1 MTLFFIEPVILYDK
15 FIDAMRLNENELIYI
30 FMNISR
36 NVKNREKMRK
46 KTIDI
51 AKVKMGY
58 KICLVSLKQILMAA
72 SVARAITSMS

>member
-1 MTLFFIEPVILYDK
+1 
-15 FIDAMRLNENELIYI
+15 MRLNENDLIYI

-36 NVKNREKMRK
+36 NVKKREKKRK

-51 AKVKMGY
+51 AKVKMDY
-58 KICLVSLKQILMAA
+58 KICLASLKQILMAA

>member
-1 MTLFFIEPVILYDK
+1 
-15 FIDAMRLNENELIYI
+15 MRLNENDHIYI

-36 NVKNREKMRK
+36 NVKNRENMRE

-58 KICLVSLKQILMAA
+58 KICLASLKQILMAA
-72 SVARAITSMS
+72 SVAVQLPQCHKILSTTLNTFA

>member
-1 MTLFFIEPVILYDK
+1 
-15 FIDAMRLNENELIYI
+15 MRLNENDLIYI

-46 KTIDI
+46 KKTIDI

-58 KICLVSLKQILMAA
+58 KICLASLKQILMAA